1 MALERTGGVMVY
13 DVTDP
18 DNSEFVNYINSRDF
32 AGIVTGSEEYDEDEL
47 DKWVTGGDVAP
58 EGLAFI
64 PAAQSPTGRDLL
76 LAACEVSG
84 TVAVYELTPNQT
96 EEPDE
101 PDQPDQPD
109 DDDDDDDRPSH
120 SGGSSGP
127 DRNTVSVDNGT
138 DHGTVTVNPTR
149 AQEGDTVTVTVRP
162 DDGYE
167 LDRLTVTGR
176 DGNELELER
185 LSATRYT
192 FEMPDSR
199 VTVDARFVPVE
210 EEPQEP
216 VSHSFP
222 DVAPGSWYAGAVQY
236 VCANGLMEGTGNGL
250 FQPDAVTSRAM
261 IVTILYR
268 LAGAPQTGSAA
279 FPDVAPGSW
288 YADAVAWASASGIV
302 TGYGSGLF
310 GPNDPITREQ
320 LAVMLCRFA
329 QSQGVDTAQ
338 GGMAL
343 RAFADAGDVSAFA
356 REAMGW
362 AVSAGLLTGKDGGRL
377 DPQGSATRAE
387 AAAILMRYCQ

>member
-32 AGIVTGSEEYDEDEL
+32 AGIVSGSEEYDEDKL

-84 TVAVYELTPNQT
+84 TVAVYELTPNQA
-96 EEPDE
+96 EE

-127 DRNTVSVDNGT
+127 DRNTVSVDSGT

-199 VTVDARFVPVE
+199 VTVDARFVPVA

-222 DVAPGSWYAGAVQY
+222 DVAAGAWYAG
-236 VCANGLMEGTGNGL
+236 
-250 FQPDAVTSRAM
+250 
-261 IVTILYR
+261 
-268 LAGAPQTGSAA
+268 
-279 FPDVAPGSW
+279 
-288 YADAVAWASASGIV
+288 AVAWASASGIV

-329 QSQGVDTAQ
+329 QSQGEDTAQ
-338 GGMAL
+338 SGMAL
-343 RAFADAGDVSAFA
+343 QEFADAGDVSAFA

>member
-32 AGIVTGSEEYDEDEL
+32 AGIVSGSEAYDKDEL

-84 TVAVYELTPNQT
+84 TVAVYELTPNQA
-96 EEPDE
+96 EEPDQ

-127 DRNTVSVDNGT
+127 DRNTVSVDSGT

-199 VTVDARFVPVE
+199 VTVDARFVPVA

-222 DVAPGSWYAGAVQY
+222 DVAAGAWYAGAVQY

-268 LAGAPQTGSAA
+268 LAGAPQAGSAA
-279 FPDVAPGSW
+279 FPDVAPGAW

-329 QSQGVDTAQ
+329 QSQGEDTAP
-338 GGMAL
+338 GGL
-343 RAFADAGDVSAFA
+343 QDFADAGDVSAFA

-362 AVSAGLLTGKDGGRL
+362 AVSAGRLTGKDGGRL
-377 DPQGSATRAE
+377 APQGSATRAE

>member
-32 AGIVTGSEEYDEDEL
+32 AGIVSGSEEYDEDEL

-84 TVAVYELTPNQT
+84 TVAVYELTPNQA
-96 EEPDE
+96 EEPDQ

-127 DRNTVSVDNGT
+127 DRNTVSVDSGT

-176 DGNELELER
+176 DGNELER

-199 VTVDARFVPVE
+199 VTVDARFVPVA

-222 DVAPGSWYAGAVQY
+222 DVAPGAWYAGAVQY

-268 LAGAPQTGSAA
+268 MAGAPQAGSAA
-279 FPDVAPGSW
+279 FPDVAPGAW

-329 QSQGVDTAQ
+329 QSQGEDTAP
-338 GGMAL
+338 GGL
-343 RAFADAGDVSAFA
+343 QDFADAGDVSAFA